1 MRFFPIIP
9 VWIMIIICIIVLILK
24 RKKTKDYIIQIFIVI
39 LLFII
44 NLRPMVKSSNVYVE
58 NNNLDV
64 LFVID
69 TTISMLAEDV
79 NDSENRL
86 EAVRKD
92 CEYIIDEL
100 SGSKFSIIT
109 FNNDARLM
117 FPYTKDYNLVKNTL
131 ATIKPLDEFYSKGS
145 SLNTPKEIMK
155 NTLKVSNNNEKREKI
170 VFYISDGEITND
182 EKLKSFSDLK
192 EYISDGAV
200 LGYGT
205 TDGGRMKIKDTLTEG
220 MTYMQDKSS
229 YPYQD
234 AVSKIDEENLK
245 NIAKDL
251 NIDYIN
257 MQKQSNINSK
267 IQSIKNEVKKKIG
280 EDTIT
285 SYDDIYYIFIIP
297 LVGLLIYEFIN
308 LKRLEI

>member
-9 VWIMIIICIIVLILK
+9 VWIMAIICVIVLVFK
-24 RKKTKDYIIQIFIVI
+24 RKKTKDYIIQIIIVI

-44 NLRPMVKSSNVYVE
+44 NLRPMVKLSNINVE

-79 NDSENRL
+79 SDAENRL
-86 EAVRKD
+86 EAVKKD
-92 CEYIIDEL
+92 CGYIIDKL
-100 SGSKFSIIT
+100 SGAKFSVIT
-109 FNNDARLM
+109 FNNESQVM
-117 FPYTKDYNLVKNTL
+117 FPYTIDHNLAKNTIE
-131 ATIKPLDEFYSKGS
+131 AMKPLNELYSHGS
-145 SLNTPKEIMK
+145 SLNIPKEKMK
-155 NTLKVSNNNEKREKI
+155 KMLKNSNDNEKRAKI

-182 EKLKSFSDLK
+182 EKLKSFEDLK

-205 TDGGRMKIKDTLTEG
+205 KEGGKMKIEDRLTEG
-220 MTYMQDKSS
+220 MTYMQDESS
-229 YPYQD
+229 YPRQD
-234 AVSKIDEENLK
+234 AISKLDEENLK

-257 MQKQSNINSK
+257 MKKQSNINSK
-267 IQSIKNEVKKKIG
+267 IESIKNGVKRKTG
-280 EDTIT
+280 EDVIT
-285 SYDDIYYIFIIP
+285 SYDDVYYFFIIP
-297 LVGLLIYEFIN
+297 LIGLLIYEFIN
-308 LKRLEI
+308 LKRRL